1 MASGFFKKI
10 ADLFNGDNSNGSI
23 KNDDDNPR
31 NGIDRQGELLRAV
44 IQILGQNYRGANVD
58 LTNFHLILLVNNG
71 LLYPIVNTP
80 EFQEQV
86 ITEIHSQLGL
96 AFASIRVAMG
106 NPTKNDAVEI
116 MDGCYLQLE
125 ENKTENVVPNRLI
138 TKAIISQVDGYGSL
152 IGGSVEIDSESIKTL
167 PSRKYNIGIG
177 KEPMIDSRI
186 RRVNHI
192 AIDDNE
198 YAEQFER
205 NKYVSRTHAHIS
217 FSEQHGFVL
226 YVENGRTT
234 NGHSTAVLRGG
245 KTYEVDNV
253 IVPQQLQ
260 DGDYIM
266 LSNRVQLLFKVK

>member
-1 MASGFFKKI
+1 MASRFFKKI
-10 ADLFNGDNSNGSI
+10 ADFFNGDNSNGSI

-31 NGIDRQGELLRAV
+31 NGIDRQDELLRAV
-44 IQILGQNYRGANVD
+44 IRILGQNYRGANVD

-80 EFQEQV
+80 EFQERV
-86 ITEIHSQLGL
+86 IAEIHSQLGL
-96 AFASIRVAMG
+96 AFASIQVVMG

-125 ENKTENVVPNRLI
+125 ENKAENVVPNRLI
-138 TKAIISQVDGYGSL
+138 TKAIISQVDGCGSL

-177 KEPMIDSRI
+177 KEPMTDSRI

-198 YAEQFER
+198 SSEQFEI

-217 FSEQHGFVL
+217 FSEQYGFLL
-226 YVENGRTT
+226 YVENGKST
-234 NGHSTAVLRGG
+234 NGHSTAVLRGD
-245 KTYEVDNV
+245 KTYKVNNV
-253 IVPQQLQ
+253 ISPCQLQ

-266 LSNRVQLLFKVK
+266 LSNRVKLLFKVK